1 MSMMNS
7 MLGFSYQENS
17 MPKKR
22 ITVTIDQD
30 IAEYLYEVPNTSAVV
45 SDAVRDYRARQLE
58 KELEEAYRDDAAE
71 NADLATEWEPA
82 DAKVDE

>member
-1 MSMMNS
+1 
-7 MLGFSYQENS
+7 

-22 ITVTIDQD
+22 ITVTVDED
-30 IAEYLYEVPNTSAVV
+30 IADFLYEVPNTSAIV

-58 KELEEAYRDDAAE
+58 KELEAAYREDAAE

-82 DAKVDE
+82 DAEVDE